1 VLRCRCIYTG
11 NEATDPRPTLPKK
24 PSVGASDACSPLS
37 QFAFK
42 RLDGSVKHTCA
53 GHRYCAADEHRSV
66 VGQSNEDGLLPG
78 SLRSPKRLQTV
89 MGHASVSMTFDRYG
103 HLFESIEA
111 DACLGGDRR
120 RAVDGHSA
128 RSPSLALRR
137 VSLCHFHL
145 HALLQNR
152 ASPRLAR
159 KRMPPLTLRL
169 RASRAT
175 ATAPAAPQY
184 SPRSRPGSP
193 RRRHFNPS

>member
-1 VLRCRCIYTG
+1 VPVTVIALLMSI
-11 NEATDPRPTLPKK
+11 EALWDNQMKMVFCPGHCDRPN
-24 PSVGASDACSPLS
+24 AY
-37 QFAFK
+37 
-42 RLDGSVKHTCA
+42 R
-53 GHRYCAADEHRSV
+53 R
-66 VGQSNEDGLLPG
+66 
-78 SLRSPKRLQTV
+78 
-89 MGHASVSMTFDRYG
+89 GHASVSMTFDRYG
-103 HLFESIEA
+103 HLFESIKA

-175 ATAPAAPQY
+175 ATAPAASQY